1 MLDKSKPQEPCR
13 PNKDD
18 LDDILR
24 RVDSLPILDPRSPDE
39 ILGYDENGLPTGK
52 ERARWHDFE
61 AGAREILGD
70 RILEDFLKY
79 RHREWEEN
87 LGKETKSGGN
97 TENSLSN
104 QK

>member
-87 LGKETKSGGN
+87 LGKEAKSGGN